1 MKPNLCFGGSVPQAI
16 VSGIAVTVIH
26 GRKLFP
32 IESLPRGVA
41 MSQTRKATITKPRYH
56 PAAYEFVDL
65 ALRFSQKKFG
75 KPVGQRREPPEEET
89 HISGK
94 QLLEGIREL
103 ALEEFGLMTIP
114 VFRHW
119 GVCATEDFGR
129 IVWDQIEH
137 GRMRKTDHDLLSDF
151 SDVYDFE
158 AVFDRDYQIDTT
170 HAFRR

>member
-1 MKPNLCFGGSVPQAI
+1 
-16 VSGIAVTVIH
+16 
-26 GRKLFP
+26 
-32 IESLPRGVA
+32 

-65 ALRFSQKKFG
+65 ALRYSQKKFD
-75 KPVGQRREPPEEET
+75 KLAGQRSESSEEVA

-103 ALEEFGLMTIP
+103 ALHEFGLMTIP

-119 GVCATEDFGR
+119 GVNATDDFGR

-137 GRMRKTDHDLLSDF
+137 GRMRKTDQDLLSDF
-151 SDVYDFE
+151 SGVYEFE
-158 AVFDRDYQIDTT
+158 AVFDRDYRIDTT
-170 HAFRR
+170 QAFRR

>member
-1 MKPNLCFGGSVPQAI
+1 MKPNLCFGRSPRRAI
-16 VSGIAVTVIH
+16 VSGVDVTVIH

-32 IESLPRGVA
+32 NESLPKGVV
-41 MSQTRKATITKPRYH
+41 MRQTRKATITKPRYH

-65 ALRFSQKKFG
+65 ALRYSQKKFD
-75 KPVGQRREPPEEET
+75 KSDVQRREPPEEDV

-103 ALEEFGLMTIP
+103 ALHEFGLMTIP

-119 GVCATEDFGR
+119 GVNTTEDFGR

-151 SDVYDFE
+151 SGVYDFE
-158 AVFDRDYQIDTT
+158 AVFDRDYHIDTT
-170 HAFRR
+170 QAFRR

>member
-1 MKPNLCFGGSVPQAI
+1 VRPNFCFGGSSRRVI
-16 VSGIAVTVIH
+16 VDGVDVTVIH
-26 GRKLFP
+26 GRKFFP
-32 IESLPRGVA
+32 NENLPKGVV

-65 ALRFSQKKFG
+65 ALRYSQKKFD
-75 KPVGQRREPPEEET
+75 KLVGQRREPPAEDA

-103 ALEEFGLMTIP
+103 ALHEFGLMTIP

-119 GVCATEDFGR
+119 GVNATDDFGR

-151 SDVYDFE
+151 SGVYDFE
-158 AVFDRDYQIDTT
+158 AVFDHDYQIDTT